1 MLDSIARISEEAAR
15 LDAVF
20 AVEPVAVHPLCTPEL
35 LQQLLDTADAEHF
48 RVIFDPVNLFTA
60 QDGRDKAA
68 QTAHWRAWL
77 TVIGGQLGAVHV
89 KDCRT
94 EPDGTKTMTALGAGE
109 MDYTTLIDWLRA
121 HAPETPLLRDEVLLP
136 YDTADVAFLNR
147 MAAKIENR

>member
-1 MLDSIARISEEAAR
+1 M
-15 LDAVF
+15 
-20 AVEPVAVHPLCTPEL
+20 
-35 LQQLLDTADAEHF
+35 
-48 RVIFDPVNLFTA
+48 IFDPVNLFTA

-68 QTAHWRAWL
+68 QAAHWRAWL